1 MTGTSLTNQ
10 ALNLKELERRS
21 KVDVTLEKCFT
32 KNANY
37 KPKIDIRDIPMEKV
51 EKEDYDWIIIET
63 GVDEVSNLDLRKSE
77 SDTMSVRAMCESVD
91 KLLKFAPMFSRLKQG
106 VKVILPKQIAGF
118 DCKKRMAWGEKNQHH
133 HGEESECNVPK
144 QV

>member
-32 KNANY
+32 ISSKT
-37 KPKIDIRDIPMEKV
+37 PKIDIRDIAMEKV

-63 GVDEVSNLDLRKSE
+63 GVDEVSNLDLRK
-77 SDTMSVRAMCESVD
+77 M
-91 KLLKFAPMFSRLKQG
+91 
-106 VKVILPKQIAGF
+106 KVTL
-118 DCKKRMAWGEKNQHH
+118 CL
-133 HGEESECNVPK
+133 
-144 QV
+144 

>member
-1 MTGTSLTNQ
+1 
-10 ALNLKELERRS
+10 
-21 KVDVTLEKCFT
+21 
-32 KNANY
+32 
-37 KPKIDIRDIPMEKV
+37 MEKV

-106 VKVILPKQIAGF
+106 VKVILLKQIPGF